1 VIATLSR
8 LAPAVPAERL
18 YPANAAYM
26 ARTDLWQTRML
37 GFKPFYLDVVTTLL
51 MGLLNGR
58 PTVRHRSGASD
69 EILAVL
75 DRAGLEVAEDMRIY
89 ERPYEA
95 EQIAQGLVEEGY
107 KLFWPY
113 PLPGDRYP
121 EGAHLVEPGLWRRL
135 NAKQNLDAIV
145 PAANLAP
152 RQLVSLTDL
161 KSRAFERPVFLK
173 AGGDAPTGAGVAVRS
188 CTDQAS
194 WLDAI
199 DWFKCQGEIESVI
212 VENDV
217 PVSTCWCVTILVE
230 ANVTTCIG
238 AAEQIFQSA
247 AQQSGSVIDRDN
259 PLPPAGAELA
269 VQVGE
274 AARRQ
279 GFVGIAGLDIA
290 LAHDGRLVVFDP
302 NFRFNASSTQVLL
315 HGSASRRGGFSA
327 SASLFVTTQ
336 LELIDVVKAAR
347 GPIDDGWFVPT
358 RLIDAALLPEAEG
371 ISFCTGF
378 VLGDNREEAIIRQR
392 DMEKLL
398 TK

>member
-1 VIATLSR
+1 VIIALDR
-8 LAPAVPAERL
+8 LAPAIPPGRL
-18 YPANAAYM
+18 YPANTAYM
-26 ARTDLWQTRML
+26 ARTSLQQTRML
-37 GFKPFYLDVVTTLL
+37 GFKPFYLDIITTLL

-58 PTVRHRSGASD
+58 PTVRHLSGASD

-89 ERPYEA
+89 ERPEEA
-95 EQIAQGLVEEGY
+95 EQIARELVEEGY

-113 PLPGDRYP
+113 PLPEDRYP
-121 EGAHLVEPGLWRRL
+121 DDAHLVAPGLWRRL

-152 RQLVSLTDL
+152 RQIMRLAELR
-161 KSRAFERPVFLK
+161 SRAFECPVFIK
-173 AGGDAPTGAGVAVRS
+173 AGGDAPTGAGVAVRP

-199 DWFKCQGEIESVI
+199 AWFEGQGEIDSVI
-212 VENDV
+212 VERDV
-217 PVSTCWCVTILVE
+217 PVRCCWCVMILVRRDG
-230 ANVTTCIG
+230 TTCVG
-238 AAEQIFQSA
+238 AAEQTFQSA
-247 AQQSGSVIDRDN
+247 ARQSGSVIDPDN
-259 PLPPAGAELA
+259 PLPPGAAELA
-269 VQVGE
+269 VKVGDV
-274 AARRQ
+274 ARRQ
-279 GFVGIAGLDIA
+279 GFIGIAGLDIG
-290 LAHDGRLVVFDP
+290 LAHDGRLIVFDP

-327 SASLFVTTQ
+327 SASVFTTTR
-336 LELIDVVKAAR
+336 LALADIAKAVR

-378 VLGDNREEAIIRQR
+378 VLGACREEAITRQR
-392 DMEKLL
+392 ELEELL
-398 TK
+398 KK

>member
-1 VIATLSR
+1 MIVTLDR
-8 LAPAVPAERL
+8 LAPAISTDRL
-18 YPANAAYM
+18 YPATAAYM

-37 GFKPFYLDVVTTLL
+37 GFKPFYLDIITTLL

-75 DRAGLEVAEDMRIY
+75 DRAGLEIAEDMRIY
-89 ERPYEA
+89 EQPEEA
-95 EQIAQGLVEEGY
+95 EQFAQELVEEGY

-113 PLPGDRYP
+113 PLPEGRYP
-121 EGAHLVEPGLWRRL
+121 EGAHLVEPELWRRL

-152 RQLVSLTDL
+152 RQIMSLADL
-161 KSRAFERPVFLK
+161 RRCAFERPVFLK
-173 AGGDAPTGAGVAVRS
+173 AGGDAPTGAGVAVRP

-199 DWFKCQGEIESVI
+199 DWFEAQAEIESVI

-230 ANVTTCIG
+230 ADRVTCIG
-238 AAEQIFQSA
+238 AAEQVFQSA
-247 AQQSGSVIDRDN
+247 AKQSGSVIDRNN
-259 PLPPAGAELA
+259 PMPPAGAELA
-269 VQVGE
+269 VKVGE

-279 GFVGIAGLDIA
+279 GFVGVAGLDIG
-290 LAHDGRLVVFDP
+290 LAHDGRLIVFDP
-302 NFRFNASSTQVLL
+302 NFRFNASSAQVLL

-327 SASLFVTTQ
+327 SASVFVTTQ
-336 LELIDVVKAAR
+336 LALADIAKAAR

-358 RLIDAALLPEAEG
+358 RLIDAALLPEAKG
-371 ISFCTGF
+371 TSFCTGF
-378 VLGDNREEAIIRQR
+378 VLGANRAEAIARQR
-392 DMEKLL
+392 DIEKLL